1 MAVLKQCK
9 SKGCK
14 ASPRCEHPWWFD
26 LMHKGRRYR
35 MPVDAGHQ
43 ISGRRM
49 VVVSDP
55 TREPE
60 AEEEA
65 ASETVTARDQRL
77 G

>member
-1 MAVLKQCK
+1 MAVAVISAVSAYFFYQ
-9 SKGCK
+9 
-14 ASPRCEHPWWFD
+14 
-26 LMHKGRRYR
+26 

-43 ISGRRM
+43 ISGRRI
-49 VVVSDP
+49 VVISDP